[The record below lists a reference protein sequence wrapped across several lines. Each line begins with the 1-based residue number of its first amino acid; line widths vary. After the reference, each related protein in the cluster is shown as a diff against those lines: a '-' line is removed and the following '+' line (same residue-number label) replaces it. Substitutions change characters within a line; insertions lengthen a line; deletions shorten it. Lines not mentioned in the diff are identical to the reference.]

1 MIHISKNI
9 AAMVT
14 NKMGFVFK
22 KNPVLKPKFK
32 VTKHLHIIMCLYPI
46 FWTFLKTA
54 QTFYKYLV
62 AYPVKYHAIS
72 SLGSK
77 CFLCKKYFTWICS
90 FCKLTWIFLV
100 ITSFCSHL
108 TYIGTL
114 WNEAINDPMEMFCPD
129 TPFCNHIWSR
139 VELFRDL

>member
-1 MIHISKNI
+1 
-9 AAMVT
+9 MVT

-62 AYPVKYHAIS
+62 AFPVKYHAIS

-77 CFLCKKYFTWICS
+77 CFLCKKYCW
-90 FCKLTWIFLV
+90 LV
-100 ITSFCSHL
+100 RGSLFI
-108 TYIGTL
+108 
-114 WNEAINDPMEMFCPD
+114 
-129 TPFCNHIWSR
+129 
-139 VELFRDL
+139 ELGCTRDLGKGWRGDLGTFMISRSI